1 VIPRL
6 LFLALLA
13 AASLA
18 CSSSSGS
25 PSASPTSVS
34 PSSTAAPSTTLGTDG
49 GKLFAAKCAGC
60 HGSSGEGNLGPAL
73 SGVADR
79 MSEADQI
86 EVVSHGRGTMLA
98 FSPALS
104 DEQIAAVVA
113 YTRTQ
118 LPPAAAGAG

>member
-1 VIPRL
+1 MIPRL
-6 LFLALLA
+6 LFLTLLA
-13 AASLA
+13 ATLLA

-25 PSASPTSVS
+25 PSAS

-49 GKLFAAKCAGC
+49 ARIFAAKCAGC

-73 SGVADR
+73 SGIADR

-104 DEQIAAVVA
+104 DEQIAAVVE

-118 LPPAAAGAG
+118 LPPAVASAG